1 MAIKY
6 PLITPGLFRT
16 IILTGLASLNEKA
29 NNPTEMAQ
37 DKPYELALVLA
48 ELKYQVS
55 LRASVT
61 NFQDIELVLISIA
74 DSISQQYRNKGYI
87 SAIPS
92 LSAEEIKAAAQKGLD
107 EKVPKFTVATGEA
120 AKEEKLLTL
129 EEMLEAMESGKVTA
143 ESPPKAPLPTLL
155 PTTGEIPGTT
165 VEAEAEAEAISGIKL
180 ELPI

>member
-29 NNPTEMAQ
+29 NNPAEMAQ

-48 ELKYQVS
+48 ELKYQLAIRS
-55 LRASVT
+55 GAT
-61 NFQDIELVLISIA
+61 AQTEPELLLLSIA

-87 SAIPS
+87 SAVTS

-107 EKVPKFTVATGEA
+107 EKVPKFTVATEEE

-129 EEMLEAMESGKVTA
+129 EEMLEAMESQ
-143 ESPPKAPLPTLL
+143 PKAPLPTLL
-155 PTTGEIPGTT
+155 PTVEIPGTT
-165 VEAEAEAEAISGIKL
+165 VEPSLDLEPEIKL